1 MPNRTLSIGLLLF
14 FLAFGIN
21 AQEAAKKK
29 TDAANPA
36 TGTPTAAVATT
47 PATTSTAASA
57 TSEPASTVPEVV
69 ATGSGTKTLSSDFHG
84 IRLGMS
90 LEELKSALAVN
101 SLFAFRGDRDVSL
114 LPAGEQVLIETSGFS
129 FVKRAFFQLRENR
142 LFIMAYSLNSE
153 TMDHYSVF
161 SALVE
166 DYGEPDSLDP
176 KEAVW
181 LSEEVRLSVERP
193 LTVKYIDRKVFDQL
207 FLDSRVTASKE
218 TVLREEFLD
227 AF

>member
-1 MPNRTLSIGLLLF
+1 MPVRIVSIGLLLF
-14 FLAFGIN
+14 MLVFSAN

-29 TDAANPA
+29 TDTAI
-36 TGTPTAAVATT
+36 TGTVSPPV
-47 PATTSTAASA
+47 ATTSTPVPATAA
-57 TSEPASTVPEVV
+57 PAAFVPGEK
-69 ATGSGTKTLSSDFHG
+69 ALSSDFQG

-90 LEELKSALAVN
+90 LDELKLALLGN
-101 SLFAFRGDRDVSL
+101 PLFAFRGDRDVSL
-114 LPAGEQVLIETSGFS
+114 LPAGEQVLIETSGLS

-142 LFIMAYSLNSE
+142 LFIMAYTLNPE

-181 LSEEVRLSVERP
+181 LSDEVRLSVERP
-193 LTVKYIDRKVFDQL
+193 LTVKYIDRKVFEQL
-207 FLDSRVTASKE
+207 VLDSRVTGTKE
-218 TVLREEFLD
+218 SVLREEFLN

>member
-1 MPNRTLSIGLLLF
+1 MRNRTLPIGLMLF
-14 FLAFGIN
+14 SLAFWVN

-29 TDAANPA
+29 SDAVNPD
-36 TGTPTAAVATT
+36 TGAKTAIVATT
-47 PATTSTAASA
+47 PAATPAAASS
-57 TSEPASTVPEVV
+57 TSGPAGTLPEAA
-69 ATGSGTKTLSSDFHG
+69 ATGTGTKALSSDFHG
-84 IRLGMS
+84 IRLGMG
-90 LEELKSALAVN
+90 LDELKSALTAN

-129 FVKRAFFQLRENR
+129 FIKRAFFQLRENR
-142 LFIMAYSLNSE
+142 LFIMAYSLNPE

-166 DYGEPDSLDP
+166 DYGEPESLDP
-176 KEAVW
+176 TEAVW
-181 LSEEVRLSVERP
+181 LSDEVRLSVERP

-207 FLDSRVTASKE
+207 FLDSRVTGTKE
-218 TVLREEFLD
+218 TILRGEFLD